1 MSLRLFVIYCALI
14 GGLCSYAG
22 WAMGL
27 SITAEGFLRAAYK
40 GMFAGTLIGA
50 GLSLLDSIWNGR
62 SITFT
67 FFHTLIAAIFAGMGG
82 FLGGIIG
89 EFLFSIH
96 KSLIIAGW
104 LFSGLLIG
112 IAISTF
118 EILISFSNSQAKSFA
133 ISKALK
139 CMAGGAMGGL
149 LGGGIFYSVLL
160 LWVAR
165 FGPGIFWTP
174 AAIGFSVLGI
184 CIGLFIGLAQVL
196 IKEAWVRVE
205 NGRWQ
210 GKELILAKAVSVIGR
225 KEGCEIALFGD
236 RNLAPEH
243 ACIRKRENG
252 FYLADLD
259 SPDGTYLN
267 KKRMKE
273 ETLLQS
279 DDIIQAGATRLKFLE
294 KTKSRN

>member
-1 MSLRLFVIYCALI
+1 
-14 GGLCSYAG
+14 
-22 WAMGL
+22 
-27 SITAEGFLRAAYK
+27 
-40 GMFAGTLIGA
+40 MFAGTLIGA

-62 SITFT
+62 RLTFT
-67 FFHTLIAAIFAGMGG
+67 FCHTLVAAILAGVGG
-82 FLGGIIG
+82 TIGGIIG
-89 EFLFSIH
+89 EFLFNIH
-96 KSLIIAGW
+96 SSLIIAGW
-104 LFSGLLIG
+104 LFTGLLIG

-118 EILISFSNSQAKSFA
+118 EILISLNNNQAKIFA

-160 LWVAR
+160 FWVAR

-210 GKELILAKAVSVIGR
+210 GKELILAKSVSVIGR

-243 ACIRKRENG
+243 ACIRRRENG

-267 KKRMKE
+267 KKRVRE

-279 DDIIQAGATRLKFLE
+279 DDTIQAGATKLKFLE
-294 KTKSRN
+294 KTKNRN

>member
-1 MSLRLFVIYCALI
+1 
-14 GGLCSYAG
+14 
-22 WAMGL
+22 
-27 SITAEGFLRAAYK
+27 
-40 GMFAGTLIGA
+40 MFAGTLIGA

-62 SITFT
+62 SLSFT
-67 FFHTLIAAIFAGMGG
+67 FCHTLVAGILAAV
-82 FLGGIIG
+82 GGIIGGVIG
-89 EFLFSIH
+89 EFLFEIH
-96 KSLIIAGW
+96 NSLIIAGW
-104 LFSGLLIG
+104 LFTGLLIG
-112 IAISTF
+112 VAISTF
-118 EILISFSNSQAKSFA
+118 EILISLNNNQAKIFA

-139 CMAGGAMGGL
+139 CMAGGAMGGV

-160 LWVAR
+160 LWVAW

-210 GKELILAKAVSVIGR
+210 GKELILAKSVSVIGR

-243 ACIRKRENG
+243 ACIRRRDNG

-267 KKRMKE
+267 KKRVRE

-279 DDIIQAGATRLKFLE
+279 DDIIQAGATKLKFLE

>member
-1 MSLRLFVIYCALI
+1 LSLRLFVIYCALI
-14 GGLCSYAG
+14 GGLCSYVG
-22 WAMGL
+22 WAAGL
-27 SITAEGFLRAAYK
+27 PITSEGFLRAAYK

-62 SITFT
+62 RLTFT
-67 FFHTLIAAIFAGMGG
+67 FCHTLVAAILAGVGG
-82 FLGGIIG
+82 TIGGIIG
-89 EFLFSIH
+89 EFLFNIH
-96 KSLIIAGW
+96 SSLIIAGW
-104 LFSGLLIG
+104 LFTSLLIG

-118 EILISFSNSQAKSFA
+118 EILISLHNNQAKIFA

-160 LWVAR
+160 FWVAR

-210 GKELILAKAVSVIGR
+210 GKELILAKSVSVIGR

-243 ACIRKRENG
+243 ACIRRRENG

-267 KKRMKE
+267 KKRVRE

-279 DDIIQAGATRLKFLE
+279 DDTIQAGATKLKFLE
-294 KTKSRN
+294 KTKNRN

>member
-22 WAMGL
+22 WATGL
-27 SITAEGFLRAAYK
+27 SITAEGFLRAAFK
-40 GMFAGTLIGA
+40 GLFAGTLIGA
-50 GLSLLDSIWNGR
+50 GLSLLDSIWNSR
-62 SITFT
+62 SLLFT
-67 FFHTLIAAIFAGMGG
+67 FCHTLIAAIFAGVGG

-89 EFLFSIH
+89 EFLFNIH
-96 KSLIIAGW
+96 SSLIIAGW
-104 LFSGLLIG
+104 LFTGLLIG
-112 IAISTF
+112 MAISAF
-118 EILISFSNSQAKSFA
+118 ELLISLSNNQARSFA

-149 LGGGIFYSVLL
+149 MGGGIFYSVLL
-160 LWVAR
+160 LWVTW

-205 NGRWQ
+205 NGRWK
-210 GKELILAKAVSVIGR
+210 GKELILAKSVSVIGR

-236 RNLAPEH
+236 RNLALEH
-243 ACIRKRENG
+243 ACILKRESG

-259 SPDGTYLN
+259 SLDGTYLN

-279 DDIIQAGATRLKFLE
+279 DDIIQAGATKLKFFE
-294 KTKSRN
+294 KTKNRT

>member
-1 MSLRLFVIYCALI
+1 
-14 GGLCSYAG
+14 
-22 WAMGL
+22 
-27 SITAEGFLRAAYK
+27 
-40 GMFAGTLIGA
+40 MFAGTLIGA

-62 SITFT
+62 GILFT
-67 FFHTLIAAIFAGMGG
+67 FCHTLIAAILAGTGG
-82 FLGGIIG
+82 FVGGIIG

-96 KSLIIAGW
+96 NSLIVAGW
-104 LFSGLLIG
+104 LFTGLLIG

-118 EILISFSNSQAKSFA
+118 EILISFSNSQTKNFA

-184 CIGLFIGLAQVL
+184 SIGLFIGLAQVL

-210 GKELILAKAVSVIGR
+210 GKELILAKSVSIIGR

-294 KTKSRN
+294 KTKNRN